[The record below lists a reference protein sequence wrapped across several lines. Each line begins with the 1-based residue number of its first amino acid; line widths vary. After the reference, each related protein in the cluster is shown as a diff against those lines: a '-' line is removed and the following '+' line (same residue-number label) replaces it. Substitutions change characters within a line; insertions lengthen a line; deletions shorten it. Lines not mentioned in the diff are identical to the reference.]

1 MVFFILPIGTW
12 TYYNIGPLPENSG
25 TGAHAEFSRISAII
39 LIFEGDSMA
48 NHPSALKRYRQNQ
61 RRRLINQ
68 MNRQKLKT
76 QMKKLRT
83 ALASGKPDDAKT
95 LLPAT
100 LSIIDRSV
108 KKGVIKENTARR
120 YKSRLT
126 RRVNTPREAQAR

>member
-1 MVFFILPIGTW
+1 
-12 TYYNIGPLPENSG
+12 
-25 TGAHAEFSRISAII
+25 
-39 LIFEGDSMA
+39 MA

-83 ALASGKPDDAKT
+83 ALASGKPDDAKP